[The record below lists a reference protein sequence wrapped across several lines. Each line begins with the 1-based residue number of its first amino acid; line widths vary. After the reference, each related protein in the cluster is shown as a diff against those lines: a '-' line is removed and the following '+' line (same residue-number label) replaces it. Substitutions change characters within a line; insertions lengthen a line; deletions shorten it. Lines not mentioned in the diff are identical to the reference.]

1 MRSLSKSKILAYRQC
16 PKRLWL
22 EIHQPE
28 LKDDSGAEAVYQIG
42 NEIGDVARKIYDT
55 EGRGVLINFKEIGYE
70 EAFLQ
75 SAELLRQGSGPIF
88 EAGLKM
94 PGALAFADVMLPE
107 RSGKTLRWHM
117 IEVKA
122 ASGVKDYYH
131 DDIAVQAYIAEAAG
145 IDLASVSLAHVESSF
160 VYPGDGDYEGLLKEV
175 DFTQAA
181 TSCRGKVEE
190 WLVEAHAVA
199 ELPEEPAM
207 AMGEQ
212 CTIPHVCGFCD
223 YCGRDAVTAEYPLTS
238 LPNFSGRRK
247 TAVEAMG
254 IADLRDVPDEYLTK
268 TQKWVRD
275 VTRSGQT
282 YLDAAGAAADLGGL
296 GFPVRFLDFESVML
310 AVPIWKGTR
319 PYQQI
324 PFQFSLHH
332 REESGQLTHE
342 AFLDLSG
349 NDPSASLARALIE
362 GCGDQGPVFAYN
374 AAFEKMVMRTLGA
387 RFPEYEPG
395 LLRIVARVVDLLPI
409 AKARFYDPSQHGR
422 WGLKSI
428 LPAACPDLSY
438 EHLNGVA
445 DGAMAV
451 VAFREAIAPGTTP
464 ERKAKIEKELLAY
477 CHLDTL
483 GLVRLWERFGGGGT
497 PGLVK

>member
-1 MRSLSKSKILAYRQC
+1 MRSLSKSKILAFRQC

-42 NEIGDVARKIYDT
+42 NEIGEVARKIYDT
-55 EGRGVLINFKEIGYE
+55 EGRGVLVDFKEIGYD

-88 EAGLKM
+88 EAGFRM
-94 PGALAFADVMLPE
+94 PGAIAFADVMLPE
-107 RSGKTLRWHM
+107 RSGSALRWHM

-122 ASGVKDYYH
+122 AAGVKDHYH
-131 DDIAVQAYIAEAAG
+131 DDLAIQACIAESAG
-145 IDLASVSLAHVESSF
+145 VDLASVSLAHVDSSF
-160 VYPGDGDYEGLLKEV
+160 VYQGDGDYRGLLKEV

-181 TSCRGKVEE
+181 ASRRGKVEE
-190 WLVEAHAVA
+190 WLAEAHAVA
-199 ELPEEPAM
+199 ELPGEPSID
-207 AMGEQ
+207 MGER
-212 CTIPHVCGFCD
+212 CTNPHVCSFCN
-223 YCGRDAVTAEYPLTS
+223 YCGRNTAAAEYPLTS

-247 TAVEAMG
+247 EAVEAMG
-254 IADLRDVPDEYLTK
+254 ITDLRDVPDEYLTK

-275 VTRSGQT
+275 VTRRGET
-282 YLDAAGAAADLGGL
+282 YLDAAGAAADLAGL

-332 REESGQLTHE
+332 LDESGLLTHE

-349 NDPSASLARALIE
+349 NDPSASLARALIAC
-362 GCGDQGPVFAYN
+362 CGDQGPVFVYN
-374 AAFEKMVMRTLGA
+374 AAFEKTVMRSLGA
-387 RFPEYEPG
+387 RFPEHGPA
-395 LLRIVARVVDLLPI
+395 LLRIIARVTDLLPV
-409 AKARFYDPSQHGR
+409 AKSRFYDPSQHGR

-428 LPAACPDLSY
+428 LPAVCPDLSY
-438 EHLNGVA
+438 DHLKGVA
-445 DGAMAV
+445 DGGMAV
-451 VAFREAIAPGTTP
+451 AAFKEAIAPEATP
-464 ERKAKIEKELLAY
+464 ERKAEIEKELLAY

-483 GLVRLWERFGGGGT
+483 GLVRLWERFGGT
-497 PGLVK
+497 QSR